1 MGKLKRVEI
10 PTISST
16 RFDCDLENHDRQSHN
31 RMKKKWKTHI
41 LTVPVERQLSFPHS
55 RLKADLLLVNVHPNE
70 MKRR

>member
-31 RMKKKWKTHI
+31 RMKKKMENTYTNRSCGTPTK
-41 LTVPVERQLSFPHS
+41 LSPFTAKS
-55 RLKADLLLVNVHPNE
+55 
-70 MKRR
+70 